1 MDIDKAIEED
11 PTTGRFLRRAYD
23 LLRLENDP
31 NEALY
36 FPSSVEP
43 EKGTELD
50 ITTDDLMSPEAN
62 NQKALS
68 ALSNNLISTTEGG
81 KLIAK
86 GFSESIK
93 DYNKSMANMIGK
105 LGVLNNMRSSFN
117 AENMKAMSNIFGK
130 AYSDRFR
137 ERVRYYF
144 TQIPAGYNGKALK
157 APEWFT
163 IKTSLPMFFN
173 RKSGILQTLQTLA
186 FIPKFG
192 FKNYY
197 DGIRI
202 LQENGGI
209 QTPRGMKYRIG
220 LSREI
225 LQNELVQARIGA
237 RFDISVRDL
246 NELVRGDDKSIVI
259 GGVPFTLKNCYP

>member
-144 TQIPAGYNGKALK
+144 
-157 APEWFT
+157 
-163 IKTSLPMFFN
+163 
-173 RKSGILQTLQTLA
+173 
-186 FIPKFG
+186 
-192 FKNYY
+192 
-197 DGIRI
+197 
-202 LQENGGI
+202 
-209 QTPRGMKYRIG
+209 
-220 LSREI
+220 
-225 LQNELVQARIGA
+225 
-237 RFDISVRDL
+237 RDL
-246 NELVRGDDKSIVI
+246 S
-259 GGVPFTLKNCYP
+259 